1 MPIMNF
7 TELKDARTLRFLHK
21 YSGGMG
27 LAAFQF
33 VLGAV
38 VALVIT
44 AVFGVISLVFHGII
58 LYGAGIGLACGIL
71 AARET
76 NSINTKHKLP
86 QRYFQGE
93 VRKRL
98 NRTRP
103 LILDDQRFPYPSA
116 KTENYVVRVAEFPPT
131 TQEDDHDT

>member
-1 MPIMNF
+1 MPVMNF
-7 TELKDARTLRFLHK
+7 TELKDARTLRFAHK

-38 VALVIT
+38 VALAII
-44 AVFGVISLVFHGII
+44 AVFGLIGLFISGLFKFGV
-58 LYGAGIGLACGIL
+58 GIGLACGIF
-71 AARET
+71 AARES

-86 QRYFQGE
+86 QQYFRGE
-93 VRKRL
+93 VRKQL

-103 LILDDQRFPYPSA
+103 LILDDQRFPYPGA
-116 KTENYVVRVAEFPPT
+116 ETESFVVRIAEFQSP
-131 TQEDDHDT
+131 TQEGEP